1 MGIVAAEESRLGA
14 HDVYLPADEP
24 AMAHRS
30 YPSPD
35 RKWVLLAEM
44 DEDHQ
49 WLPCRLVPMNGG
61 SPGQQVGPRT
71 RSCMSAAWSRDGK
84 WMYFTANSL
93 GLNHIWRQKFPDG
106 QPEQVTFGP
115 TEEEGVAM
123 SPDGRSLVTAVALQN
138 STLWVHDAKGTR
150 QILLEGSGKN
160 PRFTSDGK
168 SLCYLA
174 VKKATSRFAW
184 FRNPGDLRIANL
196 ETGRS
201 ETVVNDFDVHDY
213 DVSKDGKQLVIETTD
228 REGKHRLWLAQLDR
242 SLPPREIPN
251 IEGVQPRFGPSGE
264 IFYRHAEAIY
274 RVRPDGTGLRKA
286 VEGTTY
292 LLWGVSP
299 DGRWVSTWAQ
309 IPGKKTPAIV
319 AFSLDGE
326 RPVQMGGS
334 FAFLSWTLDGRSA
347 LLGGSYFVPL
357 AEGESL
363 PKVPE
368 GGFQSGEQI
377 ARLAGARRVDEGGL
391 VPGPSADVYA
401 FYRGTVQRNLYRIP
415 VP

>member
-1 MGIVAAEESRLGA
+1 
-14 HDVYLPADEP
+14 
-24 AMAHRS
+24 
-30 YPSPD
+30 
-35 RKWVLLAEM
+35 
-44 DEDHQ
+44 
-49 WLPCRLVPMNGG
+49 
-61 SPGQQVGPRT
+61 
-71 RSCMSAAWSRDGK
+71 
-84 WMYFTANSL
+84 MYFTANSL